1 MSSTGRCL
9 MILSLYNREY
19 GLQLDRSYN
28 EYRVAHKNVPNFAMM
43 LYCLT
48 VEFKR
53 KEITFLKSNNS

>member
-1 MSSTGRCL
+1 